1 MANEGVFD
9 CFIRLCLKIWRIS
22 KFGETQ
28 THSLCQKALCIA
40 SAMCFNVAN
49 LDCFLFKSKKI
60 IKILV
65 LISLNKIASILLAR
79 ILVELSGCKVTINR
93 TILQENRPCPYFLQV
108 TVNQLVTS
116 VKNVPFDYFAQIPLN

>member
-9 CFIRLCLKIWRIS
+9 CFIRLCLKKWRIS

-28 THSLCQKALCIA
+28 TLSLCQKALCIA

-93 TILQENRPCPYFLQV
+93 TI
-108 TVNQLVTS
+108 
-116 VKNVPFDYFAQIPLN
+116 

>member
-1 MANEGVFD
+1 MANEGVLD
-9 CFIRLCLKIWRIS
+9 CFILQCLKIWRIS

-28 THSLCQKALCIA
+28 TLSLCQKAQCIA

-79 ILVELSGCKVTINR
+79 ILVELSGCKVTVAK
-93 TILQENRPCPYFLQV
+93 TIMQEKCLCLYF
-108 TVNQLVTS
+108 S
-116 VKNVPFDYFAQIPLN
+116 

>member
-40 SAMCFNVAN
+40 FAMCFNVAN

-60 IKILV
+60 IKIMTQFEQITAVYNLTK
-65 LISLNKIASILLAR
+65 LQLSLSQSLL
-79 ILVELSGCKVTINR
+79 T
-93 TILQENRPCPYFLQV
+93 QEFWNME
-108 TVNQLVTS
+108 S
-116 VKNVPFDYFAQIPLN
+116 VGSVCLEAGGSLRLKFD

>member
-9 CFIRLCLKIWRIS
+9 CFILQCLKIWRIS

-49 LDCFLFKSKKI
+49 LDGFLFKSKKI
-60 IKILV
+60 IK
-65 LISLNKIASILLAR
+65 NMTKFEPIAACGR
-79 ILVELSGCKVTINR
+79 R
-93 TILQENRPCPYFLQV
+93 
-108 TVNQLVTS
+108 
-116 VKNVPFDYFAQIPLN
+116 